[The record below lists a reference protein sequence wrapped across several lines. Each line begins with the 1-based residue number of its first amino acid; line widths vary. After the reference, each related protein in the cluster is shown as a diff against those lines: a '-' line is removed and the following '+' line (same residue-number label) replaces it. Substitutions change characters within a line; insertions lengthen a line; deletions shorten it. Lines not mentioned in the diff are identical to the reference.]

1 MAEPRKFVPKKQR
14 SRTAGG
20 RPTAPDGLSAIDT
33 LEDVASKRK
42 LGVPE
47 FTRVPS
53 HRWNQAWADRA
64 LISGFISFLFLPL
77 LAWCFGWQ
85 TNRSLG
91 ENRRL
96 AAPPSLAEEPFAKW
110 PQAIDSY
117 YRDNF
122 GFRSTLVHADNV
134 VLRMWLGVPSDR
146 LVIGKDR
153 WVFYYDATEKILEN
167 HLGLDPLTDEQLAAW
182 KSYLEHKHA
191 RRAASGMKSLFVIAP
206 DKQTIY
212 PEMMPPYL
220 SPNGRTRA
228 DQLIAYLHDTHS
240 PANIIDLRPVLT
252 AAKREGLIYFP
263 QDSHWNGR
271 GYFAAYREIS
281 RQLRSWFPDL
291 PVQVLGVNFDVK
303 RVAWEG
309 GDWGHVG
316 LPEENLKFP
325 GDLLVPI
332 DHQRVSL
339 LQPELPS
346 DVISPLAP
354 WLAAI
359 RTLNPQGRHR
369 LLLLHDSFMSFG
381 VGNRAEGP
389 LTRDFETTLSIGR
402 YLQDTQVIELE
413 NSFRPDV
420 VIEEWVERQVRATP

>member
-1 MAEPRKFVPKKQR
+1 
-14 SRTAGG
+14 
-20 RPTAPDGLSAIDT
+20 
-33 LEDVASKRK
+33 
-42 LGVPE
+42 
-47 FTRVPS
+47 
-53 HRWNQAWADRA
+53 
-64 LISGFISFLFLPL
+64 
-77 LAWCFGWQ
+77 
-85 TNRSLG
+85 
-91 ENRRL
+91 
-96 AAPPSLAEEPFAKW
+96 
-110 PQAIDSY
+110 
-117 YRDNF
+117 
-122 GFRSTLVHADNV
+122 
-134 VLRMWLGVPSDR
+134 
-146 LVIGKDR
+146 
-153 WVFYYDATEKILEN
+153 
-167 HLGLDPLTDEQLAAW
+167 
-182 KSYLEHKHA
+182 
-191 RRAASGMKSLFVIAP
+191 MKSLFVIAP